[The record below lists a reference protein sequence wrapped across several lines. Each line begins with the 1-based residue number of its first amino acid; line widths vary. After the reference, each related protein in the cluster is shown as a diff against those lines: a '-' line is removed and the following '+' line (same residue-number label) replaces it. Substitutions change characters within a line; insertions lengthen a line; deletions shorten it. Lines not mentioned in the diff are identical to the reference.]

1 MMEKFIPNDSEK
13 AIMSCVDNYRRI
25 KEEVCEAAVKSGRS
39 ENDVRLMAVTKTV
52 EPLYI
57 NAVLD
62 DGADLIGENR
72 VQEYMGKRE
81 SLHLDNVE
89 KHLIC
94 HLQSNKAK
102 YIVGEV
108 DVIESVDSLK
118 IANAVSKECAK
129 KGVEQSIL
137 VEINIGQE
145 ESKSGISLENAEELI
160 EEIAQLPFINIKG
173 LMTVP
178 PICDDE
184 SKLMKYFDK
193 MYQSFIDIKAKKLD
207 NVSMDVLSMGMS
219 NDFKTAI
226 LCGSNLV
233 RVGSSIFGARKY
245 Y

>member
-89 KHLIC
+89 KHLIG

-118 IANAVSKECAK
+118 IAKAVSKECAK

-193 MYQSFIDIKAKKLD
+193 MYQSFIDIKAKK
-207 NVSMDVLSMGMS
+207 
-219 NDFKTAI
+219 I
-226 LCGSNLV
+226 
-233 RVGSSIFGARKY
+233 R
-245 Y
+245 